1 MKKTL
6 ILLLLS
12 FLVHGSFA
20 SAAEQKRKNAQFN
33 LKNAEIGAV
42 IETIAELTGRNFI
55 VDPKVKGK
63 VTIISG
69 REMSVEDLYQ
79 VFLSVLQVHGY
90 VAISDGTVTKIVPD
104 AGAKY
109 ATNTL
114 INDYSGEGKTTLLN
128 DDYVTQVIEVDNIS
142 AAKLVPILR
151 PMISP
156 KGHLVSHAPTNT
168 LIVSDHMVN
177 IAHLLKIINRI
188 DQESSSDLDIVTLE
202 YAASSDLVR
211 VLNQLRQK
219 DKEKSASASS
229 AVVIADERT
238 NSILISGDKSERLQI
253 KAIIAHLDTPME
265 SSGDTE
271 VVYLRYAKSKELA
284 AILSGLGKDYIKEK
298 KKQKGKAPSTS
309 PIVNV
314 HAYEAANALVINAP
328 PELMKSMKAVLR
340 QLDIR
345 RAQVLVEVIIAEI
358 NSTND
363 KSIGS
368 QLVLDGTPG
377 NGPIGVVNFGSLM
390 NYASL
395 ASGSGSNFL
404 SGGETISKGLS
415 LGIGTYDSG
424 TVNFGLLLAA
434 LETDDDTNI
443 LSTPSII
450 TMDNEEANIFVG
462 EEIAVQKGET
472 TNTTGTTN
480 NYARKKVGIKLAV
493 TPQIN
498 MDDTVT
504 LSIKQ
509 SVDDLSGY
517 DSNDQPKTSERDIDT
532 TVQIDNGEIIVLGGL
547 MKEFYN
553 ENENKIPLLGDLPI
567 IGAAF
572 RSRTAEVIK
581 TNLMVFIRPMILR
594 DSKSSLLLTHQKYDS
609 FRDLQQMVGM
619 NGKKLLSDEV
629 LPVLPE
635 FDEMITLP
643 PAFLD
648 TQQPTTKF

>member
-271 VVYLRYAKSKELA
+271 VVYLRDAKSQELA
-284 AILSGLGKDYIKEK
+284 AILSGLGKD
-298 KKQKGKAPSTS
+298 
-309 PIVNV
+309 
-314 HAYEAANALVINAP
+314 
-328 PELMKSMKAVLR
+328 
-340 QLDIR
+340 
-345 RAQVLVEVIIAEI
+345 
-358 NSTND
+358 
-363 KSIGS
+363 
-368 QLVLDGTPG
+368 
-377 NGPIGVVNFGSLM
+377 
-390 NYASL
+390 
-395 ASGSGSNFL
+395 
-404 SGGETISKGLS
+404 
-415 LGIGTYDSG
+415 
-424 TVNFGLLLAA
+424 
-434 LETDDDTNI
+434 
-443 LSTPSII
+443 
-450 TMDNEEANIFVG
+450 
-462 EEIAVQKGET
+462 
-472 TNTTGTTN
+472 
-480 NYARKKVGIKLAV
+480 
-493 TPQIN
+493 
-498 MDDTVT
+498 
-504 LSIKQ
+504 
-509 SVDDLSGY
+509 
-517 DSNDQPKTSERDIDT
+517 
-532 TVQIDNGEIIVLGGL
+532 
-547 MKEFYN
+547 
-553 ENENKIPLLGDLPI
+553 
-567 IGAAF
+567 
-572 RSRTAEVIK
+572 
-581 TNLMVFIRPMILR
+581 
-594 DSKSSLLLTHQKYDS
+594 
-609 FRDLQQMVGM
+609 
-619 NGKKLLSDEV
+619 
-629 LPVLPE
+629 
-635 FDEMITLP
+635 
-643 PAFLD
+643 
-648 TQQPTTKF
+648 